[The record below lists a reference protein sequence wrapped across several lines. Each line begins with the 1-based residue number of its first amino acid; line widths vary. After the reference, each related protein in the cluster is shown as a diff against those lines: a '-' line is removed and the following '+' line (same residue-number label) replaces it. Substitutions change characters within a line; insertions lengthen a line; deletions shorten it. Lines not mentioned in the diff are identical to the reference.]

1 VLIIMFHRSCSIPKM
16 RFLFHV
22 LDSLIVK
29 YFIGERKRSN
39 GFLKNKKL
47 FFLFIISS
55 HMLVRLKSEI
65 TKE

>member
-1 VLIIMFHRSCSIPKM
+1 VDEVLIIMFHRSCSIPRI

-39 GFLKNKKL
+39 GFLKNKNY
-47 FFLFIISS
+47 FCCS
-55 HMLVRLKSEI
+55 
-65 TKE
+65 